1 MKRNIFYSLPS
12 LIILLFSSFISG
24 QNLDVAE
31 EKGARDI
38 AQNYT
43 SQDDTTGMSEFIHV
57 EEMPS
62 IITEAKPKYPEE
74 AVKKNETGKV
84 WLKVKVDVNGNP
96 ATVVVV
102 RSTNPIFNDAAV
114 TAAKGYKFSPAKDKG
129 KTVAVW
135 VVIPFKFDL
144 ATDKKG
150 GNDEKDC
157 YFTNA
162 DEMPSLVGGMSA
174 FMKKLVY
181 PKSAKKNK
189 IEGQVLI
196 IVFIDEIGDVVAT
209 QIGKSIGGGCDEAA
223 EKAARSCK
231 FTPAKQAGKNV
242 KAQVVL
248 PVEFKL
254 K

>member
-1 MKRNIFYSLPS
+1 MKK
-12 LIILLFSSFISG
+12 SSFYFLSVLLVFIFISPSFS
-24 QNLDVAE
+24 QDSDYSAKE
-31 EKGARDI
+31 ETRDI
-38 AQNYT
+38 AQNIT
-43 SQDDTTGMSEFIHV
+43 SQDDTTGMSEFIQV

-62 IITEAKPKYPEE
+62 IITQIKPVYPEE

-84 WLKVKVDVNGNP
+84 WLKVKVDINGNP
-96 ATVVVV
+96 TTVVVV
-102 RSTNPIFNDAAV
+102 RSTNSIFDNAAV
-114 TAAKGYKFSPAKDKG
+114 TAAKGYKFTPAKNKG
-129 KTVAVW
+129 KTVPVW

-144 ATDKKG
+144 TSDKKS
-150 GNDEKDC
+150 GNDEKEC

-162 DEMPSLVGGMSA
+162 DEMPNLVGGMSA

-181 PKSAKKNK
+181 PKIAIKNK

-196 IVFIDEIGDVVAT
+196 IVFVDELGDVMAT

-231 FTPAKQAGKNV
+231 FTPAKKDGKNV
-242 KAQVVL
+242 KAQVIL